1 MCRLAET
8 IFKAVSLA
16 LCLPFLVVGALGFSL
31 AAYWQVWPSLPMAE
45 QPRCPGCAEVLM
57 AL

>member
-16 LCLPFLVVGALGFSL
+16 FCLPFLVVGALGFSL
-31 AAYWQVWPSLPMAE
+31 AAYWQVWPSAYG
-45 QPRCPGCAEVLM
+45 RA
-57 AL
+57 ALLALC